1 MSGTPSLLIIMATLV
16 AGTLLFLLLQRL
28 SDRHDRARPAG
39 LRWRANRSSALA
51 WLRTTS

>member
-1 MSGTPSLLIIMATLV
+1 MPGGIPLLILIATLV
-16 AGTLLFLLLQRL
+16 AGALLFLLLQRL

-39 LRWRANRSSALA
+39 LRWRANRSPALA